1 MTFPILLPGAYVPLT
16 MEGSILVDG
25 ILASCY
31 PSVGHDLAHIGMT
44 PMRWF
49 PWMIEQIYGESSGS
63 PGYVEIALQWARW
76 VLPYQEQYKTFNKL

>member
-1 MTFPILLPGAYVPLT
+1 MTFPILLLGAYVPLT

-31 PSVGHDLAHIGMT
+31 PSVRHDLAHIGMT

-49 PWMIEQIYGESSGS
+49 PWMIEQIYGEGSGS
-63 PGYVEIALQWARW
+63 TGYVEVALQWARW